1 MQTLTDAVYDD
12 CVICLNKR
20 RITAYCIRCNVCKIC
35 LPCQNDLV
43 ESGQMAKCPTCRLES
58 PWIST
63 HEVIIQEPFSPRAH
77 RISHE
82 DIDIYW
88 GNNRYNRYN
97 HIANYLQTTIVG
109 SYSPRPPPPPR
120 FPSPQPNVSATRSTP
135 VPPPPL
141 PAVNINTQENP
152 SYIQCN
158 ACVCLGCMVVSL
170 IDNIFTFCAF
180 IINILKSNGFK
191 KFICLLTIS
200 YLIGLAI
207 VIVFSGRNLKEL
219 TTSQASWISLLIGM
233 ALMSGVIYACFKN
246 MQTNIVYI
254 TNQTPT
260 PTAMAAE
267 IRQAQIP
274 NRRNRPWLNRSPHI
288 IVR

>member
-1 MQTLTDAVYDD
+1 MQTLTDVVYDD

-63 HEVIIQEPFSPRAH
+63 HEVIVQEPFSPRAH

-88 GNNRYNRYN
+88 GNNRYNRFN
-97 HIANYLQTTIVG
+97 HVANYLQTTMLG

-120 FPSPQPNVSATRSTP
+120 FPPPQSNMSATRSTP

-141 PAVNINTQENP
+141 PTVNINTQENP
-152 SYIQCN
+152 SYILKN
-158 ACVCLGCMVVSL
+158 P
-170 IDNIFTFCAF
+170 
-180 IINILKSNGFK
+180 ILN
-191 KFICLLTIS
+191 
-200 YLIGLAI
+200 
-207 VIVFSGRNLKEL
+207 SGYYQRKL
-219 TTSQASWISLLIGM
+219 
-233 ALMSGVIYACFKN
+233 
-246 MQTNIVYI
+246 
-254 TNQTPT
+254 
-260 PTAMAAE
+260 
-267 IRQAQIP
+267 
-274 NRRNRPWLNRSPHI
+274 
-288 IVR
+288 